1 MQVDWGQVGIGA
13 GGIRWGIG
21 KEEEIRKRQLDLGDI
36 WVAAC
41 TSRSGHFLES
51 IRITLMR
58 TPSNSRNSLN
68 WPSFF
73 IQASLPTVGLGYI
86 WLSFWSRRSHGD
98 PYTTEANAGT
108 EGYPLKT
115 NREALLLTTT
125 STQLTEQREVELV
138 PACSLHPSI
147 LVSGMRKCSAGYG

>member
-21 KEEEIRKRQLDLGDI
+21 KEEEIRKRQLNLGDI

-68 WPSFF
+68 WPSFLSRQVF
-73 IQASLPTVGLGYI
+73 QQWDWVIFGWVVDQGGPTEI
-86 WLSFWSRRSHGD
+86 
-98 PYTTEANAGT
+98 P
-108 EGYPLKT
+108 
-115 NREALLLTTT
+115 
-125 STQLTEQREVELV
+125 TQLKLMLGQKATLWKLTGRPYCWQQHQHS
-138 PACSLHPSI
+138 SLNIERLSWCLRVAFTPPF
-147 LVSGMRKCSAGYG
+147 